1 MTASTDTRRPGGAE
15 DAVGGVVPRE
25 VVRPTSV
32 EEVAE
37 VLRAAAADGRTVV
50 PVGGRSK
57 LSWAAPPAS
66 CDLLL
71 DTTGLDRIVEHVAGD
86 LVVIAEAGV
95 RLADLQSALAE
106 HGQLLGLDPPEQGA
120 TLGGV
125 VSANASGPRRL
136 AYGTVRDLLIGTTV
150 VLADGTVASA
160 GGKVV
165 KNVAGYDLAKLF
177 TGSFG
182 TLGLIVEVVMR
193 LHPRPPETVT
203 AVGVSDDPDALG
215 DAASAVA
222 HSPFGPECLDV
233 SWGGG
238 HGEVMARFVG
248 AAPEA
253 GAREVV
259 KLMERAGLEARLAA
273 DDDDRWDRQRERQR
287 SADGAVVRVS
297 GLASELP
304 RVLRSAREVG
314 ASLVGRAGMGLSWMT
329 LGQAEASELDS
340 SIEEVRRRL
349 HPFPCVVLDA
359 PAEVREKVEVWGD
372 DGAVPLMRRV
382 KARFDGPGV
391 CNPGIFVGGI

>member
-1 MTASTDTRRPGGAE
+1 MAPTGIPREAPSSVDEAGQVMKAAGAEGRRVRIRGGGTKASWGRPWRSGHAGQAAEPPELDVSTERLDRLVEHNEGDLTAVFEAGLPLARAEEALAGADQMVALDPPLGRPGDEGDGAT
-15 DAVGGVVPRE
+15 VGGVV
-25 VVRPTSV
+25 
-32 EEVAE
+32 A
-37 VLRAAAADGRTVV
+37 
-50 PVGGRSK
+50 
-57 LSWAAPPAS
+57 
-66 CDLLL
+66 
-71 DTTGLDRIVEHVAGD
+71 TGD
-86 LVVIAEAGV
+86 
-95 RLADLQSALAE
+95 
-106 HGQLLGLDPPEQGA
+106 
-120 TLGGV
+120 
-125 VSANASGPRRL
+125 SGPLRHR
-136 AYGTVRDLLIGTTV
+136 YGAPRDLILGITV
-150 VLADGTVASA
+150 ALSDGTVARA
-160 GGKVV
+160 GGKVI

-182 TLGLIVEVVMR
+182 TLGLVVEVVMR

-203 AVGVSDDPDALG
+203 AVGLSDNPDALG
-215 DAASAVA
+215 DAAAAVA

-233 SWGGG
+233 SWAGG

-273 DDDDRWDRQRERQR
+273 DDDDRWDRQRARQR

-304 RVLRSAREVG
+304 KVLRSAGEVG
-314 ASLVGRAGMGLSWMT
+314 ASLVGRAGLGLSWMT
-329 LGQAEASELDS
+329 FGEADVPDLVSG
-340 SIEEVRRRL
+340 IEQVRERL
-349 HPFPCVVLDA
+349 RPFPCVVLDA
-359 PAEVREKVEVWGD
+359 PAAVREKVEVWGD

>member
-1 MTASTDTRRPGGAE
+1 MAPTPRREAPASPDEAGEAMRSAGAE
-15 DAVGGVVPRE
+15 GRRVRICGGGTKSSWGRPAEPPEVHVSTERLDRVVEHNEGDLTAVFEAGLPLARAQEALADAGQMVALDPPFGLPGEAELATVGGVV
-25 VVRPTSV
+25 
-32 EEVAE
+32 A
-37 VLRAAAADGRTVV
+37 
-50 PVGGRSK
+50 
-57 LSWAAPPAS
+57 
-66 CDLLL
+66 
-71 DTTGLDRIVEHVAGD
+71 TGD
-86 LVVIAEAGV
+86 
-95 RLADLQSALAE
+95 
-106 HGQLLGLDPPEQGA
+106 
-120 TLGGV
+120 
-125 VSANASGPRRL
+125 SGPLRHR
-136 AYGTVRDLLIGTTV
+136 YGAPRDLILGVTV
-150 VLADGTVASA
+150 ALSDGTVARA
-160 GGKVV
+160 GGKVI

-203 AVGVSDDPDALG
+203 AVGVSGDADALG
-215 DAASAVA
+215 AAASAVA

-233 SWGGG
+233 SWDGG

-259 KLMERAGLEARLAA
+259 KLMEGAGLDARLAA
-273 DDDDRWDRQRERQR
+273 DDDDRWDRQRARQR

-304 RVLRSAREVG
+304 KVLRSAREVG
-314 ASLVGRAGMGLSWMT
+314 ASLVGRAGLGLSWVT
-329 LGQAEASELDS
+329 LGDGDVPELVS
-340 SIEEVRRRL
+340 NIEGLRRRL

-372 DGAVPLMRRV
+372 DAAVPLMRRV